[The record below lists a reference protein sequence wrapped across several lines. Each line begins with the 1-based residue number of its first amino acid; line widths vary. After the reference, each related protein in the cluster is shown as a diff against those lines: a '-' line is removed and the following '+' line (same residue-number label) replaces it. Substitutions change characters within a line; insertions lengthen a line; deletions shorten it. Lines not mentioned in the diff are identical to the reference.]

1 MATIRLITD
10 TITIIDKFEK
20 LTKQELEQEF
30 LKIGVNKD
38 QIEKLY
44 SFLQMN
50 SEELINIKSENE
62 ILNQGIKELE
72 TLKGY
77 IAKLDLLQ
85 YVQFSPSL
93 ARGQEYYT
101 GTVFEVYDAKGE
113 IKSSIGGGG
122 RYDKMIT
129 DFIDDGKQYPAVG
142 ISFGLNVI
150 YEILKDKEEFAEKA
164 LTDIFIIPMGT
175 EIECLKI
182 AEILRKANYKV
193 EIEMK
198 QRKMKKSL
206 EYANEENIPYV
217 FILGE
222 DELKQ
227 NIISIKNMKE
237 KTQTTISLDKI
248 ADWKN

>member
-1 MATIRLITD
+1 
-10 TITIIDKFEK
+10 
-20 LTKQELEQEF
+20 
-30 LKIGVNKD
+30 
-38 QIEKLY
+38 
-44 SFLQMN
+44 
-50 SEELINIKSENE
+50 
-62 ILNQGIKELE
+62 
-72 TLKGY
+72 
-77 IAKLDLLQ
+77 
-85 YVQFSPSL
+85 
-93 ARGQEYYT
+93 
-101 GTVFEVYDAKGE
+101 
-113 IKSSIGGGG
+113 
-122 RYDKMIT
+122 MIT

-150 YEILKDKEEFAEKA
+150 YEILKDREEFAEKA